1 MLIIPLTVG
10 SLFTNCYLVACE
22 RELEALVID
31 PGFSEA
37 EEERIFREIIKHG
50 LRVKY
55 IVNTHG
61 HVDHISGN
69 LKVKRKT
76 KAYLAVHYED
86 AEMLTN
92 PTKNLSRMLGLTV
105 VSPPPDIMLK
115 DGDKIKVGSL
125 ELEVIHTPGHTPGS
139 ISLYCR
145 KEKVVFTGDTLFAGS
160 VGRTDLPGSSYEKLM
175 SSIREKLLALPDETV
190 VYPGHGEKTTIGK
203 ERMENPFIVCSI

>member
-1 MLIIPLTVG
+1 M
-10 SLFTNCYLVACE
+10 
-22 RELEALVID
+22 
-31 PGFSEA
+31 
-37 EEERIFREIIKHG
+37 
-50 LRVKY
+50 
-55 IVNTHG
+55 
-61 HVDHISGN
+61 
-69 LKVKRKT
+69 KVKEKT

-160 VGRTDLPGSSYEKLM
+160 VGRTDLPGSSYKKLM

-203 ERMENPFIVCSI
+203 ERVENPFIVCSI